1 MKIKSKKSKDGII
14 VNMLPQHKSRD
25 EDNGPEA
32 VPTKAAEPQAPPKA
46 EEASAAAP
54 KKEESEQAAPT
65 APPAPAAAKPIP
77 APKPSAESND
87 AEESGDEDEEP
98 EEAAKPI
105 PEPEPI
111 VKAPVHHM
119 TKAEREKYYETSELT
134 QFSKEED
141 NAIKVQLNG
150 QELIAQTGPTLIREI
165 NTEVKNATP
174 NWVSG
179 KWVSNMK
186 KAASNAQK
194 RDAHKKAHQAA
205 LAQRHKH

>member
-1 MKIKSKKSKDGII
+1 
-14 VNMLPQHKSRD
+14 MLPQHKSRD
-25 EDNGPEA
+25 EENGAEA
-32 VPTKAAEPQAPPKA
+32 VPAKAAEPQAPPKG
-46 EEASAAAP
+46 EESNVAAP
-54 KKEESEQAAPT
+54 KKEEAEQSSPV
-65 APPAPAAAKPIP
+65 APPAPAAKPIS
-77 APKPSAESND
+77 APKPTSESND
-87 AEESGDEDEEP
+87 AEDSGDDDEEP
-98 EEAAKPI
+98 EEAAKPT

-186 KAASNAQK
+186 RAASNAQK

-205 LAQRHKH
+205 LAQRQKHQ